1 MEHAHAAVAL
11 MALAAA
17 FAAAAASHAHE
28 EASRAAAGGAAEG
41 GAVHSHVSMGG
52 GRPAVATLTVANAGR
67 IPVVSANATACGAS
81 GLLGRAAGDAG
92 WSLRPGAAAAV
103 SWAAPCADGPVAV
116 RVEYTM
122 ADGSSA
128 AAVHRACA
136 GGAGSCGPGGG
147 GEANGTGWA
156 AGAVRPARGPPG
168 PAPEA
173 GAAAAAAAPSIS
185 TCTVSGLTATVCFN
199 ASAGGGGGEEGPP
212 ASYTVLRLLVPGPPG
227 YAAVGTAAAPPQGG
241 GGAACH
247 ADAAPAGSATAAYRV
262 AAAAEGAESPQP
274 PQQSRTARAY
284 FAAQQCYVDTPDGER
299 IGSPRGPPAP
309 RPAAQSDYRV
319 AMYTGLAST
328 PLTVQAHFGADIHV
342 AERQQDGSWLR
353 LGYDPSHPRGA
364 LSDHLPAERIGRGA
378 SGDADVRYVR
388 ADLLRHLDAF
398 WGARQ

>member
-28 EASRAAAGGAAEG
+28 EASRAAGGGQGGA
-41 GAVHSHVSMGG
+41 AVHSHVSVGG
-52 GRPAVATLTVANAGR
+52 GRPAVATLSVANAGHAT
-67 IPVVSANATACGAS
+67 VVSANATACGAS
-81 GLLGRAAGDAG
+81 GLLGRAAGDAE

-103 SWAAPCADGPVAV
+103 SWAAPCAAGPVAV
-116 RVEYTM
+116 RVEYAM
-122 ADGSSA
+122 ADGSTA
-128 AAVHRACA
+128 ASVHRACA
-136 GGAGSCGPGGG
+136 GGAGSCGPGGAG
-147 GEANGTGWA
+147 GAGWA
-156 AGAVRPARGPPG
+156 AGT
-168 PAPEA
+168 PAPGRA
-173 GAAAAAAAPSIS
+173 GPDPAPAPAPAPAAAPTIS
-185 TCTVSGLTATVCFN
+185 SCTVSGLAATVCFN
-199 ASAGGGGGEEGPP
+199 ASASAGGGGGGRG
-212 ASYTVLRLLVPGPPG
+212 SSGTYTVLRLLVPGPPG
-227 YAAVGTAAAPPQGG
+227 YAAVGTVAAPGS

-247 ADAAPAGSATAAYRV
+247 ADAAPANSETATYRV
-262 AAAAEGAESPQP
+262 AAAAAAEEGGSGGSEPASPQ
-274 PQQSRTARAY
+274 SRPARAY
-284 FAAQQCYVDTPDGER
+284 FAAQQCYVGTPDGER

>member
-28 EASRAAAGGAAEG
+28 EASRAAGGGQGGA
-41 GAVHSHVSMGG
+41 AVHSHVSVGG
-52 GRPAVATLTVANAGR
+52 GRPAVATLSVANAGHAT
-67 IPVVSANATACGAS
+67 VVSANATACGAS
-81 GLLGRAAGDAG
+81 GLLGRAAGDAE

-103 SWAAPCADGPVAV
+103 SWAAPCAAGPVAV
-116 RVEYTM
+116 RVEYAM
-122 ADGSSA
+122 ADGSTA
-128 AAVHRACA
+128 ASVHRACA
-136 GGAGSCGPGGG
+136 GGAGSCGPGGAG
-147 GEANGTGWA
+147 GAGWA
-156 AGAVRPARGPPG
+156 AGT
-168 PAPEA
+168 PAPGRA
-173 GAAAAAAAPSIS
+173 GPDPAPAPAPAAAPTIS
-185 TCTVSGLTATVCFN
+185 SCTVSGLAATVCFN
-199 ASAGGGGGEEGPP
+199 ASASAGGGGRGSSGT
-212 ASYTVLRLLVPGPPG
+212 YTVLRLLVPGPPG
-227 YAAVGTAAAPPQGG
+227 YAAVGTVAAPGS

-247 ADAAPAGSATAAYRV
+247 ADAAPANSETATYRV
-262 AAAAEGAESPQP
+262 AAAAAAEEGGSGGSEPASPQ
-274 PQQSRTARAY
+274 SRPARAY
-284 FAAQQCYVDTPDGER
+284 FAAQQCYVGTPDGER

>member
-28 EASRAAAGGAAEG
+28 EASRAAAGGQG
-41 GAVHSHVSMGG
+41 GAAVHSHVSVSG
-52 GRPAVATLTVANAGR
+52 GRPAVATLSVANAGHTA
-67 IPVVSANATACGAS
+67 VVSANATACGAS
-81 GLLGRAAGDAG
+81 GLLGRAAGDAE

-103 SWAAPCADGPVAV
+103 SWAAPCAGGPVAV
-116 RVEYTM
+116 RVEYAM
-122 ADGSSA
+122 ADGSTA

-136 GGAGSCGPGGG
+136 GGAGSCGPGWAGG
-147 GEANGTGWA
+147 DGWA
-156 AGAVRPARGPPG
+156 AAGA
-168 PAPEA
+168 PAPGRQGPDPA
-173 GAAAAAAAPSIS
+173 PAPAPAAAPTIS
-185 TCTVSGLTATVCFN
+185 SCTVSGLAATVCFN
-199 ASAGGGGGEEGPP
+199 ASAGGGGGGGGRG
-212 ASYTVLRLLVPGPPG
+212 SSGTYTVLRLLVPGPPG
-227 YAAVGTAAAPPQGG
+227 YAAVGTVAAPGS

-247 ADAAPAGSATAAYRV
+247 ADAAPANSETATYRV
-262 AAAAEGAESPQP
+262 AAAREGGSEPAP
-274 PQQSRTARAY
+274 PQSRPARAY
-284 FAAQQCYVDTPDGER
+284 FAAQQCYVGTPDGER

-309 RPAAQSDYRV
+309 RPAAPSDYRV

-328 PLTVQAHFGADIHV
+328 PLTVQAHFGADMHV

-388 ADLLRHLDAF
+388 ADLLRHLDEF

>member
-28 EASRAAAGGAAEG
+28 EASRAAGGGQGGA
-41 GAVHSHVSMGG
+41 AVHSHVSVGG
-52 GRPAVATLTVANAGR
+52 GRPAVATLSVANAGHAT
-67 IPVVSANATACGAS
+67 VVSANATACGAS
-81 GLLGRAAGDAG
+81 GLLGRAAGDAE

-103 SWAAPCADGPVAV
+103 SWAAPCAAGPVAV
-116 RVEYTM
+116 RVEYAM
-122 ADGSSA
+122 ADGSTA
-128 AAVHRACA
+128 ASVHRACA
-136 GGAGSCGPGGG
+136 GGAGSCGPGGSG
-147 GEANGTGWA
+147 GAGWA
-156 AGAVRPARGPPG
+156 AGT
-168 PAPEA
+168 PAPGRA
-173 GAAAAAAAPSIS
+173 GPDPAPAPAPAPAAAPTIS
-185 TCTVSGLTATVCFN
+185 SCTVSGLAATVCFN
-199 ASAGGGGGEEGPP
+199 ASAGGGGRGSSGT
-212 ASYTVLRLLVPGPPG
+212 YTVLRLLVPGPPG
-227 YAAVGTAAAPPQGG
+227 YAAVGTVAAPGS

-247 ADAAPAGSATAAYRV
+247 ADAAPANSETATYRV
-262 AAAAEGAESPQP
+262 AAAAAAEEGGSGGSEPASPQ
-274 PQQSRTARAY
+274 SRPARAY
-284 FAAQQCYVDTPDGER
+284 FAAQQCYVGTPDGER

-328 PLTVQAHFGADIHV
+328 PLTVQAHFGADMHV